1 MKTSKI
7 TVSLIT
13 AILALTF
20 ACKKDKQYLQDSFSS
35 QNPTNTFNT
44 ADKQKLLQDLASQ
57 EQLFTIDANITTRIS
72 GTKGTRIIFSPSA
85 FVTQSNQPV
94 IGNINVKLKEA
105 LTKKDMILNNAV
117 PVSNGNLLVSGGEI
131 YLSAW
136 QNGQKLKKNPSFN
149 GININIPISGT
160 PDSQMGLFYAEGG
173 SDLSN
178 GSLNWTLSN
187 DTVSVIQDT
196 SASNGWTP
204 ELFYNYSPD
213 SLNTDSIYWANCDYF
228 WNDPNPKT
236 TLTFT
241 LTGQFNNSNTV
252 VYLSLNGKNVLTYI
266 YSDSYIKITQSFS
279 SSNIPINSSFTIVAV
294 AYTGGNYYYYSMP
307 LTTSPNLGV
316 SIPPLTLS
324 SLSQINNAL
333 NSLP

>member
-1 MKTSKI
+1 MKTSRI
-7 TVSLIT
+7 TVSVIT

-20 ACKKDKQYLQDSFSS
+20 ACKKDKQNSQEPISS
-35 QNPTNTFNT
+35 QTFST
-44 ADKQKLLQDLASQ
+44 ADKQKLLRDLASQ
-57 EQLFTIDANITTRIS
+57 EQVFTIGANSTTMIS
-72 GTKGTRIIFSPSA
+72 GIKGTRIIFSPNA

-94 IGNINVKLKEA
+94 AGNITIKLKEA

-149 GININIPISGT
+149 GINVNIPISGT
-160 PDSQMGLFYAEGG
+160 PDNQMRLFYAEGG
-173 SDLSN
+173 ADLSN
-178 GSLNWTLSN
+178 DSLNWTPSN
-187 DTVSVIQDT
+187 DTVSVYQDT
-196 SASNGWTP
+196 SSSSGWTP
-204 ELFYNYSPD
+204 GPYYNYSPD

-252 VYLSLNGKNVLTYI
+252 IYLSLDGENVLTQTH
-266 YSDSYIKITQSFS
+266 SDSYITITQSFS
-279 SSNIPINSSFTIVAV
+279 SWNIPINNNFTMVAI

-307 LTTSPNLGV
+307 ITSSTNLGV